1 MRWGVPDSRLT
12 QREQIDE
19 LLARAAEDWLDPTDI
34 FDVARFAG
42 CTDEEAYVEQAVT
55 LVTELILQRLVVP
68 GDLTRDGFQPWALE
82 ARAATE
88 RIAEAWHDDHEAA
101 PSSFFV
107 WLESTAE
114 GEERGRRAWLV
125 DRPIDD

>member
-1 MRWGVPDSRLT
+1 MT

-55 LVTELILQRLVVP
+55 LVTELDP
-68 GDLTRDGFQPWALE
+68 ATAGGTR
-82 ARAATE
+82 
-88 RIAEAWHDDHEAA
+88 
-101 PSSFFV
+101 
-107 WLESTAE
+107 
-114 GEERGRRAWLV
+114 
-125 DRPIDD
+125 

>member
-1 MRWGVPDSRLT
+1 MKWGVPASRMTRDERL
-12 QREQIDE
+12 DE
-19 LLARAAEDWLDPTDI
+19 LLSRAADDWVHPGDV
-34 FDVARFAG
+34 FDVARYAG
-42 CTDEEAYVEQAVT
+42 HRQEDAYVDEAVT
-55 LVTELILQRLVVP
+55 LVTELILQRLEVP

-101 PSSFFV
+101 PSSFSV
-107 WLESTAE
+107 WLEATPE
-114 GEERGRRAWLV
+114 GDRRGRSAWLV